1 MNKIYRTLWNAA
13 TQSWVVVSELAK
25 AGGKSASGKSALVN
39 SVSGFSFTL
48 IAASVVLAAGT
59 ASAADVLGNTYPLNP
74 NTKGNYCFFDVDS
87 KSVICGDE
95 NTKTEDKADNKPAKS
110 VVMGFGATNK
120 GESNVAIGAKSQSSK
135 AASIAIGDNAKAL
148 DNQAIA
154 IGQNATAN
162 SDWDIS
168 IGRQAGAEQTE
179 VSAEGRNIAIGDGAL
194 KKGKGVNNNIALGT
208 SAAANLKGTHNIV
221 MGTYANT
228 ENAIISAKNA
238 GSTEAEINVKKRT
251 IDNKD
256 VEYIETSN
264 SVAIGH
270 RALSTKA
277 AGVAIGQQAK
287 AFGNTSVSL
296 GNASRALGDNAA
308 AMGNMANAGASGAI
322 AIGLRA
328 NYDSKNQNKAE
339 GYKTTGASSIAIGVE
354 THSQGTHSVAM
365 GTNATVKGILPSDF
379 TADGTITDKKGNIIN
394 KATLGTALTG
404 NGSVSIGS
412 QSLVRG
418 TNAVAIGQAAET
430 LGQNAFAGGN
440 DSHANG
446 KSAVAI
452 GDGATALKDS
462 STAIGSYT
470 KALEGGASAFGF
482 SAQALTF
489 RSLALGAESLATQ
502 GNHAIA
508 IGNKAKTE
516 SEDAISMGS
525 QANANKNAQN
535 SIAIG
540 KSALSGGKDSFSLGT
555 NSGSFGIDSD
565 NTGASD
571 TSTITDRTL
580 AGKTNAK
587 GLVNLTSIG
596 NQAGKDTINN
606 NYGINIGYQAGSGGY
621 NSIYGEGVSI
631 GNKAGMLD
639 KTNAAV
645 KQAMEEFSSTKLKA
659 QAGTIVTG
667 NTNTAISSRAGVN
680 ALGHDNVAIGK
691 DAGGYNSGNSNIAI
705 GRHAGRSALAGNPN
719 AIDSSIFN
727 NISNTTAI
735 GEWAYA
741 SAQNT
746 TAIGTKAKAS
756 ETGAMAFGHEAI
768 AAHKNAVALGA
779 GAETAEAVATNQAE
793 VKGFT
798 YSGFAGKTPLAT
810 VSVGKAGA
818 ERTIT
823 NVAAGRIN
831 ATSTDAINGSQ
842 LYLALN
848 ALGNVGN
855 TLVTNVLGGNAAINT
870 TGDNAGTLTM
880 SDIGGTGKGTIHDA
894 IEAVNN
900 TAKASKTT
908 VKEGDN
914 IKVTEEI
921 AADGSRTYTV
931 ATKPD
936 VKFNSVVAG
945 GDEGGTKID
954 KDGLTFVDKDGNK
967 VTNTPSITKNGIDA
981 GNQKVTGVADGEVA
995 TNSKDAVNGG
1005 QLFAQG
1011 EGVKNIIGG
1020 NTTYNPATGA
1030 YTNAD
1035 IGGTGANTIHDAIAA
1050 VKAQAAQKTQVVE
1063 GKNITIT
1070 NTGTAENPIYNV
1082 ATKDAVEFDKTTVGS
1097 VVTDK
1102 NTNDITGLS
1111 NKTLGGDNFAKNGRA
1126 ASEEQLNETQTNLAT
1141 LLGGDAKN
1149 TNGNVTMT
1157 DIGGT
1162 GKNNINDA
1170 IKASRTDVIAG
1181 NNMEV
1186 KETVGNDGQKVFTVA
1201 TKDKVNFKEVKVGDN
1216 VTLGESGLQAGNI
1229 KVDATTNKIS
1239 GIAKGDISE
1248 SSTDAVNGSQLYE
1261 LQQKI
1266 AKSGDNYNIL
1276 NNRINKVDKDLRAG
1290 IAGANAAAGL
1300 PQAYIPGKSMVAVA
1314 AGTYKGQN
1322 AIALGMSRISDN
1334 GKVIIKLTGN
1344 TNSRGDFGASIGA
1357 GYQW

>member
-1 MNKIYRTLWNAA
+1 MNKIYRTLWNVA

-25 AGGKSASGKSALVN
+25 AGGKTASGKSALVN

-48 IAASVVLAAGT
+48 IAASVVLGSGQVNAAEVTG
-59 ASAADVLGNTYPLNP
+59 ADAGGE
-74 NTKGNYCFFDVDS
+74 GNYCFYHS
-87 KSVICGDE
+87 PSQSVVCGDAT
-95 NTKTEDKADNKPAKS
+95 TKTTDKTDNKPAKS
-110 VVMGFGATNK
+110 VVIGFGVTND
-120 GESNVAIGAKSQSSK
+120 GETNVAIGAKSQTSK

-168 IGRQAGAEQTE
+168 IGRQAGAEQTN
-179 VSAEGRNIAIGDGAL
+179 VSKEGRNIAIGDGAL
-194 KKGKGVNNNIALGT
+194 KRGKGVNNNIALGT
-208 SAAANLKGTHNIV
+208 SAGDRLAGTHNV
-221 MGTYANT
+221 LMGTYV
-228 ENAIISAKNA
+228 NADEAVQSALTA
-238 GSTEAEINVKKRT
+238 GSTTKEINAKET
-251 IDNKD
+251 TDNKY
-256 VEYIETSN
+256 YIEASN
-264 SVAIGH
+264 TVALGT
-270 RALSTKA
+270 RALATQLA
-277 AGVAIGQQAK
+277 AVAIGQQAK
-287 AFGNTSVSL
+287 AFGNQSVAV
-296 GNASRALGDNAA
+296 GNGTK
-308 AMGNMANAGASGAI
+308 ASGQTAI
-322 AIGLRA
+322 A
-328 NYDSKNQNKAE
+328 
-339 GYKTTGASSIAIGVE
+339 TGSNAHATGSSSIAIG
-354 THSQGTHSVAM
+354 GTVNGNDTARTLASDNFTIAM
-365 GTNATVKGILPSDF
+365 GLSAQATKSDAIAVGRNA
-379 TADGTITDKKGNIIN
+379 
-394 KATLGTALTG
+394 KAA
-404 NGSVSIGS
+404 GSNTVSIGYNAGVTKTADEA
-412 QSLVRG
+412 QSDPNNKLEPA
-418 TNAVAIGQAAET
+418 TDAV
-430 LGQNAFAGGN
+430 F
-440 DSHANG
+440 
-446 KSAVAI
+446 
-452 GDGATALKDS
+452 
-462 STAIGSYT
+462 
-470 KALEGGASAFGF
+470 
-482 SAQALTF
+482 
-489 RSLALGAESLATQ
+489 
-502 GNHAIA
+502 
-508 IGNKAKTE
+508 
-516 SEDAISMGS
+516 
-525 QANANKNAQN
+525 
-535 SIAIG
+535 
-540 KSALSGGKDSFSLGT
+540 
-555 NSGSFGIDSD
+555 
-565 NTGASD
+565 
-571 TSTITDRTL
+571 
-580 AGKTNAK
+580 
-587 GLVNLTSIG
+587 
-596 NQAGKDTINN
+596 
-606 NYGINIGYQAGSGGY
+606 
-621 NSIYGEGVSI
+621 I
-631 GNKAGMLD
+631 GNKAGYKSNQNRMQVSLGKD
-639 KTNAAV
+639 SGEGVVGTENVTIGNSAGKN
-645 KQAMEEFSSTKLKA
+645 TK
-659 QAGTIVTG
+659 G
-667 NTNTAISSRAGVN
+667 NTNVAISSRAGQNVE
-680 ALGHDNVAIGK
+680 GHDNFAALIE
-691 DAGGYNSGNSNIAI
+691 AGQNIKGSDNIAI
-705 GRHAGRSALAGNPN
+705 GKHAGRSADSN
-719 AIDSSIFN
+719 AKL
-727 NISNTTAI
+727 NISNTISLGRESVSLKNFGIAQGHKAKTDGVASIAIGYNAEAVGGETANIAI
-735 GEWAYA
+735 GENAKADASGAIVLGKNAEAKSLTVNNKKYGAYSAIVIGNEAKAIAKQAEAGKEQENPKDAIAIGSKAEAHYA
-741 SAQNT
+741 STIALGFGAKSDTKAQAVSIGYNSNAKGYQAIAFGSEAKT
-746 TAIGTKAKAS
+746 TENAGSSIAFGTKAQTRAS
-756 ETGAMAFGHEAI
+756 SSLAIGMQAETGFEGSTSALDGAYAVALGREAKAKRENTLAFGYKAV
-768 AAHKNAVALGA
+768 ADHKDAVALGA
-779 GAETAEAVATNQAE
+779 NSVTAEAVATNDAT
-793 VKGFT
+793 VNGFT

-810 VSVGKAGA
+810 VSVGKASA

-967 VTNTPSITKNGIDA
+967 VTNTPSITKTGIDA
-981 GNQKVTGVADGEVA
+981 GNQKVTNVQNGDVAKD
-995 TNSKDAVNGG
+995 SKDAVNGG

-1020 NTTYNPATGA
+1020 DTTYDPTTGTYA
-1030 YTNAD
+1030 NTN
-1035 IGGTGANTIHDAIAA
+1035 IGGTGASTIDEAIKAVNTTAKAA
-1050 VKAQAAQKTQVVE
+1050 KTEVVQGE
-1063 GKNITIT
+1063 NIVVTSAPGANG
-1070 NTGTAENPIYNV
+1070 NTVYTV
-1082 ATKDAVEFDKTTVGS
+1082 ATAKEVTFDKTTVGS

-1111 NKTLGGDNFAKNGRA
+1111 NKTLGGANFAQNGRA
-1126 ASEEQLNETQTNLAT
+1126 ASEEQLNATQNNLAT
-1141 LLGGDAKN
+1141 LLGGNAQN
-1149 TNGNVTMT
+1149 TNGNVAMT

-1248 SSTDAVNGSQLYE
+1248 NSTDAVNGSQLYE

>member
-25 AGGKSASGKSALVN
+25 AGGKTASGKSALVN

-48 IAASVVLAAGT
+48 IAASVVLGSGQV
-59 ASAADVLGNTYPLNP
+59 SAAEVTGADAGVD
-74 NTKGNYCFFDVDS
+74 GNYCFYNAPS
-87 KSVICGDE
+87 QSVICGDAT
-95 NTKTEDKADNKPAKS
+95 TKTEDKADNKSAKS
-110 VVMGFGATNK
+110 VVMGLGATNK
-120 GESNVAIGAKSQSSK
+120 GESNVAIGVSSK
-135 AASIAIGDNAKAL
+135 TE
-148 DNQAIA
+148 
-154 IGQNATAN
+154 NATAAVAVGASASAKAN
-162 SDWDIS
+162 YAIAVGFETEGNGQWDIS
-168 IGRQAGAEQTE
+168 IGRFAGKGAST
-179 VSAEGRNIAIGDGAL
+179 STGEGRNIAIGDGAL
-194 KKGKGVNNNIALGT
+194 KDGKNVNNNIALGT
-208 SAAANLKGTHNIV
+208 SAGGQLAGTHNV
-221 MGTYANT
+221 LMGTYVNT
-228 ENAIISAKNA
+228 DEAVRSALTA
-238 GSTEAEINVKKRT
+238 GSTTKEINAKETTDKKY
-251 IDNKD
+251 
-256 VEYIETSN
+256 YIEASN
-264 SVAIGH
+264 TVALGT
-270 RALSTKA
+270 RALATQLA
-277 AGVAIGQQAK
+277 AVAIGQQAK
-287 AFGNTSVSL
+287 AFGNQSVAV
-296 GNASRALGDNAA
+296 GNSAK
-308 AMGNMANAGASGAI
+308 ASGQTAI
-322 AIGLRA
+322 A
-328 NYDSKNQNKAE
+328 
-339 GYKTTGASSIAIGVE
+339 TGSNAHATGSSSIAIG
-354 THSQGTHSVAM
+354 GTVNGNDTARTLASDNFTIAM
-365 GTNATVKGILPSDF
+365 GLSAQATKSDAIAVGRNA
-379 TADGTITDKKGNIIN
+379 
-394 KATLGTALTG
+394 KAA
-404 NGSVSIGS
+404 GSNTVSIGYNAGVTKTADEA
-412 QSLVRG
+412 QSDPNNKLEPA
-418 TNAVAIGQAAET
+418 TDAV
-430 LGQNAFAGGN
+430 F
-440 DSHANG
+440 
-446 KSAVAI
+446 
-452 GDGATALKDS
+452 
-462 STAIGSYT
+462 
-470 KALEGGASAFGF
+470 
-482 SAQALTF
+482 
-489 RSLALGAESLATQ
+489 
-502 GNHAIA
+502 
-508 IGNKAKTE
+508 
-516 SEDAISMGS
+516 
-525 QANANKNAQN
+525 
-535 SIAIG
+535 
-540 KSALSGGKDSFSLGT
+540 
-555 NSGSFGIDSD
+555 
-565 NTGASD
+565 
-571 TSTITDRTL
+571 
-580 AGKTNAK
+580 
-587 GLVNLTSIG
+587 
-596 NQAGKDTINN
+596 
-606 NYGINIGYQAGSGGY
+606 
-621 NSIYGEGVSI
+621 I
-631 GNKAGMLD
+631 GNKAGYKSNQNRMQVSLGKD
-639 KTNAAV
+639 SGEGVVGTENVTIGNSAGKN
-645 KQAMEEFSSTKLKA
+645 TK
-659 QAGTIVTG
+659 G
-667 NTNTAISSRAGVN
+667 NTNVAISSRAGQNVE
-680 ALGHDNVAIGK
+680 GHDNFAALIE
-691 DAGGYNSGNSNIAI
+691 AGQNIKGSDNIAI
-705 GRHAGRSALAGNPN
+705 GKHAGRSADAN
-719 AIDSSIFN
+719 AKL
-727 NISNTTAI
+727 NISNTISLGRESVSLKNFGIAQGHKAKTDGVASIAI
-735 GEWAYA
+735 GRNAEAVGGETANIAIGDSAKADASGAIVLGTKAEASSLTGADGKKYGAY
-741 SAQNT
+741 SAIVIGTEAKAIAQQIQNGKYENPKD
-746 TAIGTKAKAS
+746 AIVIGTKAEAHYASAIALGAGAKSNAKAQAVS
-756 ETGAMAFGHEAI
+756 IGYNSNAKGYQAIAFGSEAKTTDNAGSSIAFGTKAQTRASASIAIGMGAETGFDGGQALDGADAVALGKEAKAKRQNALAFGYKAV
-768 AAHKNAVALGA
+768 ADHKDAVALGA

-810 VSVGKAGA
+810 VSVGKAGT

-995 TNSKDAVNGG
+995 INSKDAVNGG

-1020 NTTYNPATGA
+1020 NTTYNPTTGT

-1035 IGGTGANTIHDAIAA
+1035 IGGTGASTIHDAIAA

-1111 NKTLGGDNFAKNGRA
+1111 NKTLGGANFAQNGRA
-1126 ASEEQLNETQTNLAT
+1126 ASEEQLNATQNNLAT
-1141 LLGGDAKN
+1141 LLGGNAQN
-1149 TNGNVTMT
+1149 TNGNVAMT

-1170 IKASRTDVIAG
+1170 IKASRADVIAG

-1248 SSTDAVNGSQLYE
+1248 NSTDAVNGSQLYE

>member
-48 IAASVVLAAGT
+48 IAASVVLATGT
-59 ASAADVLGNTYPLNP
+59 ASAADILGNKYP
-74 NTKGNYCFFDVDS
+74 TSKDGDNYCFFDNGS
-87 KSVICGDE
+87 QSVICGDAT
-95 NTKTEDKADNKPAKS
+95 TKTTDKTDNKPAKS
-110 VVMGFGATNK
+110 VVIGFGATND
-120 GESNVAIGAKSQSSK
+120 GETNVAIGAKSQSSK

-148 DNQAIA
+148 DNQTIA

-168 IGRQAGAEQTE
+168 IGRQAGAEQTN
-179 VSAEGRNIAIGDGAL
+179 VSKEGRNIAIGDGAL
-194 KKGKGVNNNIALGT
+194 KRGKGVNNNIALGT
-208 SAAANLKGTHNIV
+208 SAGDSFEGTHSLI

-228 ENAIISAKNA
+228 NAAITSALNSGTKEKELGSVVKNTVGNSDVYHVKA
-238 GSTEAEINVKKRT
+238 SNV
-251 IDNKD
+251 
-256 VEYIETSN
+256 
-264 SVAIGH
+264 VALGH
-270 RALSTKA
+270 RALATNA
-277 AGVAIGQQAK
+277 AAIAIGQQAK
-287 AFGNTSVSL
+287 AL
-296 GNASRALGDNAA
+296 GNQSIAT
-308 AMGNMANAGASGAI
+308 GNGAKASG
-322 AIGLRA
+322 IGSVA
-328 NYDSKNQNKAE
+328 AGSNSIS
-339 GYKTTGASSIAIGVE
+339 TGTSSIAIG
-354 THSQGTHSVAM
+354 GTANNTEDTKAIASDHFAIAM
-365 GTNATVKGILPSDF
+365 GNGAHATKSE
-379 TADGTITDKKGNIIN
+379 TI
-394 KATLGTALTG
+394 
-404 NGSVSIGS
+404 
-412 QSLVRG
+412 
-418 TNAVAIGQAAET
+418 AIGH
-430 LGQNAFAGGN
+430 NAKAAGGN
-440 DSHANG
+440 TIS
-446 KSAVAI
+446 I
-452 GDGATALKDS
+452 GV
-462 STAIGSYT
+462 
-470 KALEGGASAFGF
+470 
-482 SAQALTF
+482 
-489 RSLALGAESLATQ
+489 
-502 GNHAIA
+502 
-508 IGNKAKTE
+508 
-516 SEDAISMGS
+516 
-525 QANANKNAQN
+525 
-535 SIAIG
+535 
-540 KSALSGGKDSFSLGT
+540 
-555 NSGSFGIDSD
+555 NSGV
-565 NTGASD
+565 TKTD
-571 TSTITDRTL
+571 TEAQGDPKNEVVAATD
-580 AGKTNAK
+580 A
-587 GLVNLTSIG
+587 VF
-596 NQAGKDTINN
+596 
-606 NYGINIGYQAGSGGY
+606 
-621 NSIYGEGVSI
+621 I
-631 GNKAGMLD
+631 GNKAGYKSNNNRMQVSLGKD
-639 KTNAAV
+639 SGMGIVGTENITIGNTAG
-645 KQAMEEFSSTKLKA
+645 QNTK
-659 QAGTIVTG
+659 G
-667 NTNTAISSRAGVN
+667 NTNVAISSRAGQNVE
-680 ALGHDNVAIGK
+680 GHDNFAALIE
-691 DAGGYNSGNSNIAI
+691 AGQNIKGSDNIAI
-705 GRHAGRSALAGNPN
+705 GKHAGRSADAN
-719 AIDSSIFN
+719 AKLNINNTISLGRESVSLKNFGIAQGHKAKTDGVASIAIGYN
-727 NISNTTAI
+727 AEAVGGETANIAI
-735 GEWAYA
+735 GENAKADASGAIVLGKNAEAKSLTVNNKKYGAYSAIVIGNEAKAIAKQAEAGKEQENPKDAIAIGSKAEAHYA
-741 SAQNT
+741 STIALGFGAKSDTKAQAVSIGYNSNAKGYQAIAFGSEAKT
-746 TAIGTKAKAS
+746 TENAGSSIAFGTKAQTRAS
-756 ETGAMAFGHEAI
+756 SSLAIGMQAETGFEGSTSALDGAYAVALGREAKAKRENTLAFGYKAV
-768 AAHKNAVALGA
+768 ADHKDAVALGA
-779 GAETAEAVATNQAE
+779 NSVTAEAVATNDAT
-793 VKGFT
+793 VNGFT

-870 TGDNAGTLTM
+870 TGGNAGTLTM
-880 SDIGGTGKGTIHDA
+880 SDIGGTGQSTIHDA
-894 IEAVNN
+894 IQAVNN

-1248 SSTDAVNGSQLYE
+1248 NSTDAVNGSQLYE

>member
-48 IAASVVLAAGT
+48 IAASVVLGSGQ
-59 ASAADVLGNTYPLNP
+59 ASAAEVTGTTPLSD
-74 NTKGNYCFFDVDS
+74 GNYCFYHNPS
-87 KSVICGDE
+87 QSVICGDAT
-95 NTKTEDKADNKPAKS
+95 TKTEDKYATKTAKS
-110 VVMGFGATNK
+110 VILGAGATNK
-120 GESNVAIGAKSQSSK
+120 GESNVAIGSKSKTENTTAAIAVGASASAKADYAIAVGFEAEGSSK
-135 AASIAIGDNAKAL
+135 
-148 DNQAIA
+148 
-154 IGQNATAN
+154 
-162 SDWDIS
+162 WDIS
-168 IGRQAGAEQTE
+168 IGRFAGK
-179 VSAEGRNIAIGDGAL
+179 SASITSGEGRNIAIGDGAL
-194 KKGKGVNNNIALGT
+194 KNGLEVNNNTVLGT
-208 SAAANLKGTHNIV
+208 SAAANLKGSHNIV
-221 MGTYANT
+221 MGAYANT
-228 ENAIISAKNA
+228 ENAITSAKST
-238 GSTEAEINVKKRT
+238 GSTETEINIKKRT

-270 RALSTKA
+270 RALSTKG

-296 GNASRALGDNAA
+296 GNTSRALGDNAA

-328 NYDSKNQNKAE
+328 NYDSKNQNTANA
-339 GYKTTGASSIAIGVE
+339 YKKTGANSVAIGVD
-354 THSQGTHSVAM
+354 THAEGTHSVAM
-365 GTNATVKGILPSDF
+365 GSYATIKALLPTDF
-379 TADGTITDKKGNIIN
+379 TAGKITDKKGNVID
-394 KATLGTALTG
+394 KASLGSVFTG
-404 NGSVSIGS
+404 NGSIAIGS
-412 QSLVRG
+412 ESLVRG

-470 KALEGGASAFGF
+470 KALEGGAGAFGF
-482 SAQALTF
+482 SAKALTF

-508 IGNKAKTE
+508 IGNQAKTE
-516 SEDAISMGS
+516 SEDAISMGY
-525 QANANKNAQN
+525 QANANKNARN
-535 SIAIG
+535 GIAIG

-810 VSVGKAGA
+810 VSVGKAGT

-1020 NTTYNPATGA
+1020 NTTYNPTTGA
-1030 YTNAD
+1030 YTNTD
-1035 IGGTGANTIHDAIAA
+1035 IGGTGASTIHDAIAA

-1111 NKTLGGDNFAKNGRA
+1111 NKTLGGDTFAKNGRA
-1126 ASEEQLNETQTNLAT
+1126 ASEEQLNATQNNLAT
-1141 LLGGDAKN
+1141 LLGGNAQN

-1170 IKASRTDVIAG
+1170 IKASR
-1181 NNMEV
+1181 NEV
-1186 KETVGNDGQKVFTVA
+1186 KQGKNMVVTPSIGANGQTIYEVA
-1201 TKDKVNFKEVKVGDN
+1201 TADKVAFDEVKVGGITID
-1216 VTLGESGLQAGNI
+1216 G
-1229 KVDATTNKIS
+1229 TTNKIS
-1239 GIAKGDISE
+1239 GIAKGNISE
-1248 SSTDAVNGSQLYE
+1248 NSTDAVNGSQLYE

>member
-48 IAASVVLAAGT
+48 IAASVVLGSGQ
-59 ASAADVLGNTYPLNP
+59 ASAAEVTGTTPLSD
-74 NTKGNYCFFDVDS
+74 GNYCFYHNPS
-87 KSVICGDE
+87 QSVICGDE
-95 NTKTEDKADNKPAKS
+95 TTKTEDKVDTKPAKS
-110 VVMGFGATNK
+110 VVMGLGATNN
-120 GESNVAIGAKSQSSK
+120 GEGNVAIGAKSQTSK
-135 AASIAIGDNAKAL
+135 AASIAIGDHAKAL

-194 KKGKGVNNNIALGT
+194 KRGKGVNNNIALGT
-208 SAAANLKGTHNIV
+208 SVGEGFAGTHNV
-221 MGTYANT
+221 MIGTYVNAN
-228 ENAIISAKNA
+228 EAITSALKTGLTA
-238 GSTEAEINVKKRT
+238 KEINAKEAA
-251 IDNKD
+251 DNKY
-256 VEYIETSN
+256 YIEAKDI
-264 SVAIGH
+264 VAVGT
-270 RALSTKA
+270 RALATQVA
-277 AGVAIGQQAK
+277 AVAIGQQAK
-287 AFGNTSVSL
+287 AL
-296 GNASRALGDNAA
+296 GNQSVAT
-308 AMGNMANAGASGAI
+308 GNGAKASGLGSVA
-322 AIGLRA
+322 
-328 NYDSKNQNKAE
+328 
-339 GYKTTGASSIAIGVE
+339 TGSNSISTGTSSIAIG
-354 THSQGTHSVAM
+354 GTVNNTENTKAIASDHFAIAM
-365 GTNATVKGILPSDF
+365 GNGAHATKSDTIAVGRNAKAAGQNTISIGYNAGFNK
-379 TADGTITDKKGNIIN
+379 TADEAAQEGPNAKVVAATD
-394 KATLGTALTG
+394 
-404 NGSVSIGS
+404 
-412 QSLVRG
+412 
-418 TNAVAIGQAAET
+418 AV
-430 LGQNAFAGGN
+430 F
-440 DSHANG
+440 
-446 KSAVAI
+446 
-452 GDGATALKDS
+452 
-462 STAIGSYT
+462 
-470 KALEGGASAFGF
+470 
-482 SAQALTF
+482 
-489 RSLALGAESLATQ
+489 
-502 GNHAIA
+502 
-508 IGNKAKTE
+508 IGNKA
-516 SEDAISMGS
+516 GY
-525 QANANKNAQN
+525 
-535 SIAIG
+535 
-540 KSALSGGKDSFSLGT
+540 KSNNNRLQVSLGT
-555 NSGSFGIDSD
+555 NSGEGVVGTE
-565 NTGASD
+565 N
-571 TSTITDRTL
+571 IT
-580 AGKTNAK
+580 
-587 GLVNLTSIG
+587 IG
-596 NQAGKDTINN
+596 NTAGQN
-606 NYGINIGYQAGSGGY
+606 
-621 NSIYGEGVSI
+621 
-631 GNKAGMLD
+631 
-639 KTNAAV
+639 
-645 KQAMEEFSSTKLKA
+645 TK
-659 QAGTIVTG
+659 G
-667 NTNTAISSRAGVN
+667 NTNVAISSRAGQNVE
-680 ALGHDNVAIGK
+680 GHDNFAALIE
-691 DAGGYNSGNSNIAI
+691 AGQNIKGSDNIAI
-705 GRHAGRSALAGNPN
+705 GKHAGRSADAN
-719 AIDSSIFN
+719 AKL
-727 NISNTTAI
+727 NISNTISLGRESISLKDFGIAQGNKAKTDGIASIAIGRNAQAVGGETANIAI
-735 GEWAYA
+735 GENAKADASGAIVLGKDAEARSLKVGDKKLGAY
-741 SAQNT
+741 SAIVIGTSAKAIAQEGKNENPKDAI
-746 TAIGTKAKAS
+746 AIGTQAEAHYASTIALGFGAKSDTKSQAVSIGYKANSKGYQAVAFGSEAKTAENAGSSIAFGTKAQTRASASIAIGMGAETGFDGGNALDGADAVAIGKEAKAKKQNALAL
-756 ETGAMAFGHEAI
+756 GNGAI
-768 AAHKNAVALGA
+768 ANDKDAVALGA

-1020 NTTYNPATGA
+1020 DTTYNPETGEYA
-1030 YTNAD
+1030 NTN
-1035 IGGTGANTIHDAIAA
+1035 IGGTGASTIHDAIAA

-1126 ASEEQLNETQTNLAT
+1126 ASEEQLNATQTNLAT
-1141 LLGGDAKN
+1141 LLGGNAQN
-1149 TNGNVTMT
+1149 TNGNVAMT

-1170 IKASRTDVIAG
+1170 IKASR
-1181 NNMEV
+1181 NEV
-1186 KETVGNDGQKVFTVA
+1186 KQGKNMVVTPTIGANGQTIYEVA
-1201 TKDKVNFKEVKVGDN
+1201 TADKVAFDEVKVGGITID
-1216 VTLGESGLQAGNI
+1216 GA
-1229 KVDATTNKIS
+1229 TNKIS
-1239 GIAKGDISE
+1239 GIAKGEVSE
-1248 SSTDAVNGSQLYE
+1248 TSTDAVNGSQLHE
-1261 LQQKI
+1261 LSKQIMNQ
-1266 AKSGDNYNIL
+1266 SGQGYNIL

>member
-48 IAASVVLAAGT
+48 IAASVVLGSGQ
-59 ASAADVLGNTYPLNP
+59 ASAAEVTGTTPLSN
-74 NTKGNYCFFDVDS
+74 GNYCFYHNPS
-87 KSVICGDE
+87 QSVICGDE
-95 NTKTEDKADNKPAKS
+95 TTKTEDKVDTKPAKS
-110 VVMGFGATNK
+110 VVMGLGATNN
-120 GESNVAIGAKSQSSK
+120 GEGNVAIGAKSQSSK
-135 AASIAIGDNAKAL
+135 AASIAIGDHAKAL

-168 IGRQAGAEQTE
+168 IGRQAGAEQTN
-179 VSAEGRNIAIGDGAL
+179 VSKEGRNIAIGDGAL
-194 KKGKGVNNNIALGT
+194 KRGKGVNNNIALGT
-208 SAAANLKGTHNIV
+208 SAGDSFEGTHSLI

-228 ENAIISAKNA
+228 NAAITSALNSGTKEKELGSVVKNTVGNSDVYHVKA
-238 GSTEAEINVKKRT
+238 SNV
-251 IDNKD
+251 
-256 VEYIETSN
+256 
-264 SVAIGH
+264 VALGH
-270 RALSTKA
+270 RALATNA
-277 AGVAIGQQAK
+277 AAIAIGQQAK
-287 AFGNTSVSL
+287 AL
-296 GNASRALGDNAA
+296 GNQSIAT
-308 AMGNMANAGASGAI
+308 GNGAKASG
-322 AIGLRA
+322 IGSVA
-328 NYDSKNQNKAE
+328 AGSNSIS
-339 GYKTTGASSIAIGVE
+339 TGTSSIAIG
-354 THSQGTHSVAM
+354 GTANNTEDTKAIASDHFAIAM
-365 GTNATVKGILPSDF
+365 GNGAHATKSE
-379 TADGTITDKKGNIIN
+379 TI
-394 KATLGTALTG
+394 
-404 NGSVSIGS
+404 
-412 QSLVRG
+412 
-418 TNAVAIGQAAET
+418 AIGH
-430 LGQNAFAGGN
+430 NAKAAGGN
-440 DSHANG
+440 TIS
-446 KSAVAI
+446 I
-452 GDGATALKDS
+452 GV
-462 STAIGSYT
+462 
-470 KALEGGASAFGF
+470 
-482 SAQALTF
+482 
-489 RSLALGAESLATQ
+489 
-502 GNHAIA
+502 
-508 IGNKAKTE
+508 
-516 SEDAISMGS
+516 
-525 QANANKNAQN
+525 
-535 SIAIG
+535 
-540 KSALSGGKDSFSLGT
+540 
-555 NSGSFGIDSD
+555 NSGV
-565 NTGASD
+565 TKTD
-571 TSTITDRTL
+571 TEAQGDPKNEVVAATD
-580 AGKTNAK
+580 A
-587 GLVNLTSIG
+587 VF
-596 NQAGKDTINN
+596 
-606 NYGINIGYQAGSGGY
+606 
-621 NSIYGEGVSI
+621 I
-631 GNKAGMLD
+631 GNKAGYKSNNNRMQVSLGKD
-639 KTNAAV
+639 SGMGIVGTENITIGNTAG
-645 KQAMEEFSSTKLKA
+645 QNTK
-659 QAGTIVTG
+659 G
-667 NTNTAISSRAGVN
+667 NTNVAISSRAGQNVE
-680 ALGHDNVAIGK
+680 GHDNFAALIE
-691 DAGGYNSGNSNIAI
+691 AGQNIKGSDNIAI
-705 GRHAGRSALAGNPN
+705 GKHAGRSADAN
-719 AIDSSIFN
+719 AKLNINNTISLGRESVSLKNFGIAQGHKAKTDGVASIAIGYN
-727 NISNTTAI
+727 AEAVGGETANIAI
-735 GEWAYA
+735 GENAKADASGAIVLGKNAEAKSLTVNNKKYGAYSAIVIGNEAKAIAKQAEAGKEQENPKDAIAIGSKAEAHYA
-741 SAQNT
+741 STIALGFGAKSDTKAQAVSIGYNSNAKGYQAIAFGSEAKT
-746 TAIGTKAKAS
+746 TENAGSSIAFGTKAQTRAS
-756 ETGAMAFGHEAI
+756 SSLAIGMQAETGFEGSTSALDGAYAVALGREAKAKRENTLAFGYKAV
-768 AAHKNAVALGA
+768 ADHKDAVALGA
-779 GAETAEAVATNQAE
+779 NSVTAEAVATNDAT
-793 VKGFT
+793 VNGFT

-870 TGDNAGTLTM
+870 TGGNAGTLTM
-880 SDIGGTGKGTIHDA
+880 SDIGGTGQSTIHDA
-894 IEAVNN
+894 IQAVNN

-1070 NTGTAENPIYNV
+1070 NTGTPENPIYNV

-1248 SSTDAVNGSQLYE
+1248 NSTDAVNGSQLYE